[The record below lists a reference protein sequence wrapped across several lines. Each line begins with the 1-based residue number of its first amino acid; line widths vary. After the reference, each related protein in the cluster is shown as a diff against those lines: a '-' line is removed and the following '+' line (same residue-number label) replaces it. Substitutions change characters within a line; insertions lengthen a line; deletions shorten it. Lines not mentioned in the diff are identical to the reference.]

1 MAGRDAAAELAMRPV
16 GHLLWWACTQTTLS
30 VGAYGIYAVT
40 SAWFVSRGVGEVAL
54 AAVNLVAPLLLLVGA
69 VSTTVGVGGA
79 SLVSRSLGAGDRG
92 RAARAAGTS
101 FTIFWLVACSPACWA
116 LRSSSRCCA

>member
-1 MAGRDAAAELAMRPV
+1 MAGRDAAAELATRPV

-69 VSTTVGVGGA
+69 VSTTMGVGGA
-79 SLVSRSLGAGDRG
+79 SLVSRSLGSGTADG
-92 RAARAAGTS
+92 RPGPRAPPSRSSG
-101 FTIFWLVACSPACWA
+101 WWRCSPACWA